1 MTTPLSINEKPF
13 GTGPKDA
20 TNHIT
25 HILLQQRVDIGPAL
39 FDESLT
45 LIKER
50 KYSAA
55 VDRLRMLRCLDPSHT
70 SRHSTKASN
79 PKRTKRSGH

>member
-39 FDESLT
+39 FDESLA

-70 SRHSTKASN
+70 SGIILIN
-79 PKRTKRSGH
+79 QFI